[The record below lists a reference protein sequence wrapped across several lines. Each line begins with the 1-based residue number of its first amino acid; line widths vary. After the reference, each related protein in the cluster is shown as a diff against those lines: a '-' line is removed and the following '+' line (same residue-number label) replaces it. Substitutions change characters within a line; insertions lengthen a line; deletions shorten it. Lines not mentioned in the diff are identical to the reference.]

1 MRYEA
6 APHGRDAAGGKGHKS
21 YKESFMK
28 RERVYLRVPF
38 AEKEEAKRLGARW
51 DQESKRWFISGER
64 DLTPLFQMATSDGV

>member
-1 MRYEA
+1 
-6 APHGRDAAGGKGHKS
+6 
-21 YKESFMK
+21 MK

-64 DLTPLFQMATSDGV
+64 DLTPFSRWRPPTGYIVIFKSPER